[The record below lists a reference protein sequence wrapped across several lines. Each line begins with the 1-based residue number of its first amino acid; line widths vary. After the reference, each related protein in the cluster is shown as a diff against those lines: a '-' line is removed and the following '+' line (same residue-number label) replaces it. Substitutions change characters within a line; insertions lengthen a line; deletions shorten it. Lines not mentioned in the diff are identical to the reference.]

1 MAKPH
6 TSLGP
11 LVRLWGIKTAQLPT
25 GPVIGGAGAD
35 SLAAKDDD
43 DDKAR
48 SSDGLTQF
56 LGSLLGEAVPFIDS
70 VSPKNE
76 DTQGKI
82 KIWKPKGSKS
92 YTPTPATNG
101 KVNVELFEQVI
112 KAGELK
118 DLITTPDT
126 PVRDETWV
134 CRRSVHQ
141 DKREKGTASWEEF
154 RKCFKEKHPE
164 TEKLFTPSVIR
175 MEKRVVWDCQ
185 GVPPQTIGSETW
197 SNFSLCILEA
207 RHRVGKPLKDRTFP
221 ILQMTCSA
229 LDVDNNNNMA
239 NATDSQAKRESKEKR
254 EFLVISVTIP
264 DYFGSTFR
272 KEHVGTGTASS
283 GEDNN
288 HIAKET
294 VIASY
299 ASIERIRQLDPP
311 SPPRV
316 VPSSQQPA
324 ASSSSSPIVPP
335 VQEEQTGQQSSSNNE
350 KTEVKEKGEIEWLMA
365 LTSDAG
371 GVLPMFVQNLAVP
384 GQIAKDVPLF
394 LGWIAK
400 ERDKNT

>member
-1 MAKPH
+1 MATPH
-6 TSLGP
+6 NSLGP

-25 GPVIGGAGAD
+25 GPVIGGVGGD
-35 SLAAKDDD
+35 NLAAKDN

-56 LGSLLGEAVPFIDS
+56 LGSLLGEAIPLIDS
-70 VSPKNE
+70 VSPKKE
-76 DTQGKI
+76 DKQAKA

-101 KVNVELFEQVI
+101 KVNVELFERVI

-118 DLITTPDT
+118 NLITGGTTPDT

-141 DKREKGTASWEEF
+141 DKREEGTASWEEF
-154 RKCFKEKHPE
+154 RECFKKKHPE

-175 MEKRVVWDCQ
+175 MEKRVVWDCE
-185 GVPPQTIGSETW
+185 GVPPQTIGYQTW
-197 SNFSLCILEA
+197 SKFSLCILEA

-221 ILQMTCSA
+221 ILQMTCA
-229 LDVDNNNNMA
+229 AVDVDNNMA
-239 NATDSQAKRESKEKR
+239 SAPDSQAKRVSKEKR

-272 KEHVGTGTASS
+272 KENVGTASS
-283 GEDNN
+283 EEDN
-288 HIAKET
+288 HIAKDT

-299 ASIERIRQLDPP
+299 ASIERIRQLNSP

-316 VPSSQQPA
+316 PSSQPA
-324 ASSSSSPIVPP
+324 ASSSSPVPP
-335 VQEEQTGQQSSSNNE
+335 VQTQQSSNNNGT
-350 KTEVKEKGEIEWLMA
+350 TEVKETGEIEWLMA

-371 GVLPMFVQNLAVP
+371 GVLPMFIQNLAVP